1 MQRLPMKAAA
11 NEVAE
16 VFGLSKRD
24 LLRDVLRELGAF
36 TFPSILASLEC

>member
-1 MQRLPMKAAA
+1 VL
-11 NEVAE
+11 
-16 VFGLSKRD
+16 GLSKRD